1 MAAIYEPSAA
11 AETSLDGP
19 AVGVIVVAAGSGTR
33 LGAGIPKAFVSLAGS
48 TVLEHALAPVFR
60 LREPVQLVL
69 VVPADRVGEA
79 ETIGRRAAG
88 RASDHLRVV
97 VGGGTRQESVLNGLA
112 ALWPGVRTVL
122 VHDAA
127 RALTPTAQFERVIEA
142 AARTGWGVVPALP
155 VTDTIKQVDA
165 SAVVERTIDRAE
177 LRAVQTPQAFPRD
190 ALVAAFRVA
199 AERLAAATDDAAL
212 YADAGHPVVTVEGS
226 EAAFKITTPW
236 DAQRAERL
244 LTEPAA
250 ADALADRADTGLPS
264 SSPSSSPT
272 PQPGRIRTGIG
283 IDVHAFAEAGE
294 LHLAGLSWPGERAL
308 AGHSD
313 GDAVAHAIVDA
324 LLSAAGLGDIGS
336 MFGTDD
342 PRFAGARGSVFLEAA
357 VERLRAAGYE
367 VVNVAVQLVG
377 NRPRFAPRRLEAES
391 VLGALVGGPVSIAAT
406 TTDSLGFTGRG
417 EGVTAVATALIE
429 RR

>member
-1 MAAIYEPSAA
+1 MPAIYEPSAA

-48 TVLEHALAPVFR
+48 TVLEHALAEPEDRCERVF
-60 LREPVQLVL
+60 E
-69 VVPADRVGEA
+69 
-79 ETIGRRAAG
+79 RAAG
-88 RASDHLRVV
+88 CASDHLRVV
-97 VGGGTRQESVLNGLA
+97 VGGETRQESVLNGLA

-155 VTDTIKQVDA
+155 VTDTIKLVDA

-199 AERLAAATDDAAL
+199 ADRLATATDDAAL
-212 YADAGHPVVTVEGS
+212 YADAGHPVVTVDGS

-244 LTEPAA
+244 LTEPAPAEAHAGA
-250 ADALADRADTGLPS
+250 AGSTTMTS
-264 SSPSSSPT
+264 
-272 PQPGRIRTGIG
+272 QPGRIRTGIG
-283 IDVHAFAEAGE
+283 IDVHAFAEEGE
-294 LHLAGLSWPGERAL
+294 LRLAGLSWPGERAL

-391 VLGALVGGPVSIAAT
+391 ALGALVGGPVSIAAT
-406 TTDSLGFTGRG
+406 TTDALGFTGRG